1 MGRKRQQI
9 KSELAAATARRRR
22 SLLVPAIAILAV
34 ATLITAAI
42 FHLANPEEPIIPGQT
57 ITPDLAKRSRIP
69 PNEAVAC
76 GKCHKPEFDLWVN
89 SQHAWA
95 NRLVSA
101 SRDKPAFHPDRLLAH
116 GSFTNTMR
124 VATGLFEIT
133 TTGRTG
139 TASVHHAEAV
149 IGIEPL
155 RQYLVPFP
163 GGRLQVVDVSYDP
176 RNDDWFNAQGDE
188 DRQPNEWGYWKN
200 RSMTWNVQCAYCHM
214 TGLKKNYDPATDAY
228 STTWRAMG
236 ISCTQCHGTM
246 PAHMANPKAPVVGAE
261 KRSPDQIFHACGSCH
276 SRREEITGRF
286 VARDDYFDHYR
297 PALPDLG
304 NTYYPDGQVWDEDF
318 EFSSF
323 LTSRMGHKGVRCLDC
338 HNPHSGKLI
347 LPVDNNALCMSCHT
361 PPGRNG
367 AIPIPDPVAHG
378 HHKEGSTGNLCVEC
392 HMPIT
397 KYMVRDPRRDHG
409 FTCPDPLLT
418 KESGIPNACSR
429 CHTDKS
435 IDWNLEWAQNWYG
448 ARLERRSRQRAR
460 LVARARR
467 MDDSAVQPLL
477 EMARSEEIAA
487 WRAAIVGILQPWS
500 HRPEVRSLVEESL
513 AHPSPMVR
521 SAAVRILSPMPD
533 AIDRLKPLQ
542 SDPSTLVRVDAAW
555 AAVQQRA
562 STEPAAYREL
572 LDYINNTC
580 DQPPGALRQAQL
592 ALAENRHADAEAWA
606 RKAASW
612 DPTGAAHNL
621 LARILHAIGKRG
633 EAIQNFRVAMR
644 LEPTSPDHPYALA
657 LLLAET
663 GEVQETIKLLQKA
676 VQLDPGFGRAWYNL
690 GLGLAQQNRLE
701 EAIAALRQ
709 AEKLMPESPDPAY
722 ARATIHLRLGDIP
735 AAKDAARRALDIQ
748 PDHEAAKTLIQGADH

>member
-1 MGRKRQQI
+1 MGRRQQQI
-9 KSELAAATARRRR
+9 KAEEAARASRRRR
-22 SLLVPAIAILAV
+22 ALALPVAGAIALSALIA
-34 ATLITAAI
+34 ALITR
-42 FHLANPEEPIIPGQT
+42 LTNPEEPIIPGQT
-57 ITPDLAKRSRIP
+57 IPMELAKRSRIP

-76 GKCHKPEFDLWVN
+76 GKCHKTEFDLWAN

-95 NRLVSA
+95 NRLIST
-101 SRDKPAFHPDRLLAH
+101 SRDRHAFHPDRVLVH

-124 VATGLFEIT
+124 HADGFFEIT
-133 TTGRTG
+133 TAGGRSG
-139 TASVHHAEAV
+139 TASVHRAEAV

-176 RNDDWFNAQGDE
+176 IHDEWFNAQGDE
-188 DRQPNEWGYWKN
+188 DRQPHEWGYWKN

-214 TGLKKNYDPATDAY
+214 TGLEKNYDPATDAY

-246 PAHMANPKAPVVGAE
+246 PAHMANPKAPVIAEE
-261 KRSPDQIFHACGSCH
+261 KRTRGQILHACGSCH
-276 SRREEITGRF
+276 SRREELTGRF
-286 VARDDYFDHYR
+286 QARDDFFDHYR
-297 PALPDLG
+297 LSLPDLG
-304 NTYYPDGQVWDEDF
+304 NTFHADGQVWDEDF
-318 EFSSF
+318 EFTSF
-323 LTSRMGHKGVRCLDC
+323 LTSRMGHRGVHCLDC

-347 LPVDNNALCMSCHT
+347 LPADNNAVCMQCHT

-409 FTCPDPLLT
+409 FTSPDPLLT
-418 KESGIPNACSR
+418 KEHGIPNACSR

-435 IDWNLEWAQNWYG
+435 LEWNIEWAEKWYG
-448 ARLERRSRQRAR
+448 DRLERRSRHRAR
-460 LVARARR
+460 LVARARQ
-467 MDDSAVQPLL
+467 MDDAALPALL
-477 EMARSEEIAA
+477 EMARSEEIDA
-487 WRAAIVGILQPWS
+487 WRAALIGVLQPWF
-500 HRPEVRSLVEESL
+500 HRPEVRALVEESL
-513 AHPSPMVR
+513 KHPSPMVR
-521 SAAVRILSPMPD
+521 SIAVRLLSPAQD
-533 AIDRLKPLQ
+533 AIPLIGPLQ
-542 SDPSTLVRVDAAW
+542 SDPSALVRVDAAW
-555 AAVQQRA
+555 AATQHRTR
-562 STEPAAYREL
+562 TEPPAYKELRE
-572 LDYINNTC
+572 YIDHTS

-592 ALAENRHADAEAWA
+592 ALAEDRHADAESWA
-606 RKAASW
+606 RKAAQW

-633 EAIQNFRVAMR
+633 EAIQNFRAALR

-663 GEVQETIKLLQKA
+663 GDVQEAVKLLQKA
-676 VQLDPGFGRAWYNL
+676 VELDPPFGRAWYNL

-701 EAIAALRQ
+701 DAIAALRQ
-709 AEKLMPESPDPAY
+709 AEKLMPDSPDPPY
-722 ARATIHLRLGDIP
+722 ARATVHLRLGDIP
-735 AAKDAARRALDIQ
+735 AAKDAARKALAIQ
-748 PDHEAAKTLIQGADH
+748 PNHPAAKNILDN